1 MTPAGGRK
9 DGGRHE
15 KKQGKKRK
23 GTAGLVAAAGPAPS
37 ARPATPGSAAPGP
50 AAPARAP
57 GDPRIVSA
65 VQSILSAIGEDPAR
79 DGLRLTPE
87 RVARAWSHLTA
98 GYSQDPRAI
107 LRGALF
113 DESCDDMVMV
123 REIEIYSLCEH
134 HLLPFFGKCHVAYL
148 PAGRI
153 VGLSKLAR
161 VADVFARRLQVQE
174 RLTQQIAEAI
184 QDILQ
189 PRGVGVV
196 IEARHL
202 CMMMRGVEKQ
212 NSLAVTSCLL
222 GSFRDD
228 PKTRTE
234 FMELVG
240 RSHSL

>member
-1 MTPAGGRK
+1 MK
-9 DGGRHE
+9 
-15 KKQGKKRK
+15 GKTK
-23 GTAGLVAAAGPAPS
+23 S
-37 ARPATPGSAAPGP
+37 
-50 AAPARAP
+50 P
-57 GDPRIVSA
+57 GDPRIVAA
-65 VQSILSAIGEDPAR
+65 VEAILAAIGEEPRR

-87 RVARAWSHLTA
+87 RVARAWAHLTS
-98 GYSQDPRAI
+98 GYGQDPRAI

-113 DESCDDMVMV
+113 AEACDDMVMV

-174 RLTQQIAEAI
+174 RLTTQIAEAI
-184 QDILQ
+184 QEILE